1 MIAKHIP
8 MRSLGK
14 SDFAGLVRYISD
26 KQDKT
31 ERLGIVQATNCQ
43 ADSMPA
49 VIAEVLATQRLNT
62 RAEGDKTFHLLV
74 SFRPSEKPA
83 DDVLNAIEE
92 RICAGLGYG
101 DHQRVSAV
109 HHDTDNLHIHI
120 AINKIHPTRNTMH
133 DPFQSYR
140 TLGELC
146 QVLERDYGLEVDN
159 HQSKRKIA
167 EGRAADMEQHAGIE
181 SLVGFIKRECLG
193 DIKGAQSWS
202 ELHHVMRE
210 NDLELRQ
217 RANGFVIEAGD
228 GTMVKAS
235 TVARDLSKPKLEARL
250 GAFEPSAE
258 QAGRFK
264 ARKEY
269 KRRPVRSRVNTVELY
284 AKYQEDQRTLT
295 AARGEALE
303 KARGRKDR
311 QIKSAKRS
319 NKLRRSAIKLM
330 GGARFAKKLLYAQAH
345 KAFRAE
351 IQSINKQYHKE
362 CAALYERHKRQTW
375 ADWLK
380 RQALNGDSRAL
391 VALRAREAAQGLQGD
406 TIKGE
411 GGAFPGHAP
420 MTDNITKKGTIIF
433 RAGATAVRDD
443 GEKIQVSRQAA
454 GQAVEEALRM
464 AANRYGNHITVTGT
478 AEFKAQAILSA
489 VTAELPITF
498 SDPGLERRRQT
509 LLSIYQEKQHDRSER
524 SRSDR
529 GRTDRRGDGSSRP
542 GTASNKHSSGA
553 RQTANGGSPGVGA
566 RASAGVQAAIAK
578 PDIGR
583 IGRVPPPQGRNRLRT
598 LSCLGVVRLSGGG
611 EVLLP
616 RDVPRGME
624 QPGAKPDTALRRG
637 VSGPGARVSAEHRA
651 AVASYIS
658 ERESKRIKGFDIP
671 KHSRYNGELGEFAHA
686 GIRTV
691 DGHALALLKRD
702 DQVFVLPID
711 AATANRLKMAKIG
724 DPVTVDG
731 KWFVK
736 RKPKGRSR

>member
-1 MIAKHIP
+1 MIAKHVP

-74 SFRPSEKPA
+74 SFRPGEKPA
-83 DDVLNAIEE
+83 ADVLKAIEE
-92 RICAGLGYG
+92 RICAGLGHG

-159 HQSKRKIA
+159 HQSRRKIA

-181 SLVGFIKRECLG
+181 SLVGWIKRECLD

-202 ELHHVMRE
+202 ELHQVMRE
-210 NDLELRQ
+210 NGLELRQ

-258 QAGRFK
+258 QAGRLK

-269 KRRPVRSRVNTVELY
+269 KKRPVRSRVNTVELY

-295 AARGEALE
+295 ATRGEAWE

-311 QIKSAKRS
+311 QIEAAKRS

-330 GGARFAKKLLYAQAH
+330 GGTRFARCQPG
-345 KAFRAE
+345 KA
-351 IQSINKQYHKE
+351 
-362 CAALYERHKRQTW
+362 KR
-375 ADWLK
+375 
-380 RQALNGDSRAL
+380 RL
-391 VALRAREAAQGLQGD
+391 VVPGSREAILE
-406 TIKGE
+406 TR
-411 GGAFPGHAP
+411 
-420 MTDNITKKGTIIF
+420 
-433 RAGATAVRDD
+433 RA
-443 GEKIQVSRQAA
+443 
-454 GQAVEEALRM
+454 
-464 AANRYGNHITVTGT
+464 
-478 AEFKAQAILSA
+478 
-489 VTAELPITF
+489 
-498 SDPGLERRRQT
+498 
-509 LLSIYQEKQHDRSER
+509 
-524 SRSDR
+524 
-529 GRTDRRGDGSSRP
+529 
-542 GTASNKHSSGA
+542 
-553 RQTANGGSPGVGA
+553 VGA
-566 RASAGVQAAIAK
+566 
-578 PDIGR
+578 
-583 IGRVPPPQGRNRLRT
+583 
-598 LSCLGVVRLSGGG
+598 
-611 EVLLP
+611 
-616 RDVPRGME
+616 
-624 QPGAKPDTALRRG
+624 
-637 VSGPGARVSAEHRA
+637 
-651 AVASYIS
+651 
-658 ERESKRIKGFDIP
+658 
-671 KHSRYNGELGEFAHA
+671 
-686 GIRTV
+686 
-691 DGHALALLKRD
+691 
-702 DQVFVLPID
+702 
-711 AATANRLKMAKIG
+711 
-724 DPVTVDG
+724 
-731 KWFVK
+731 
-736 RKPKGRSR
+736 